1 MVTLGIDASTTCVG
15 YAFTEDNK
23 ILDMGFID
31 IKKEKSPK
39 EKVFKVL
46 EFLNNISYL
55 NKIEKINV
63 EDNLSGFAGGRT
75 SQQVIV
81 KLAKFNAILCF
92 VLEDEFNIEVNSI
105 NPMTARK
112 NVFGKARVKG
122 IKAKDFVYGWNI
134 YDSKR
139 PSGSI
144 TGRYMLIANSSD
156 AEYTTSVVHI
166 DLTSTGFSFPNGYD
180 GTNKSSGE
188 YIYIAFKIN

>member
-1 MVTLGIDASTTCVG
+1 MVTLGLDASTTCVG
-15 YAFTEDNK
+15 YAFTEHER

-31 IKKEKSPK
+31 IKKQKTPK

-46 EFLNNISYL
+46 EILNNISYI
-55 NKIEKINV
+55 NNIEKINI

-92 VLEDEFNIEVNSI
+92 QLEEVFDMEVHNI

-122 IKAKDFVYGWNI
+122 KKAKDFVKEQIEKLYDTKKWCKHTTRGNCDKRNI
-134 YDSKR
+134 D
-139 PSGSI
+139 
-144 TGRYMLIANSSD
+144 M
-156 AEYTTSVVHI
+156 
-166 DLTSTGFSFPNGYD
+166 YD
-180 GTNKSSGE
+180 GLVMSL
-188 YIYIAFKIN
+188 FKKKA